1 MTPFTLLG
9 EALRLDA
16 TGALWWPA
24 QRLLVVA
31 DLHFE
36 KGSSFAARG
45 VMLPP
50 YDTRATLLQ
59 LGNLMRRYDPA
70 TVVCLGD
77 SFHDRK
83 ALERLARDDLAR
95 LATLATGR
103 DWIWVE
109 GNHDLGL
116 MPPVG
121 RVVEELVL
129 DPLLFRHIPALAPTS
144 GEIAGHFHPKARVA
158 TRAGTFSSRCF
169 ATDGRRVVMPA
180 FGAYTGGLDVL
191 DPEFPPLFPRG
202 FRVLMAGR
210 DRLHL
215 FPRAAL
221 LPVPDRPVQID
232 AEFPRAGSR
241 KGG

>member
-1 MTPFTLLG
+1 MTPFTLHG

-24 QRLLVVA
+24 RRLLAVA

-50 YDTRATLLQ
+50 YDTRTTLLQ
-59 LGNLMRRYDPA
+59 LGNHIRRYDPA
-70 TVVCLGD
+70 TMVCLGD

-95 LATLATGR
+95 LAALATGR

-116 MPPVG
+116 VPPVG
-121 RVVEELVL
+121 RVVEDLML
-129 DPLLFRHIPALAPTS
+129 GPLLFRHIPSLAPAA

-169 ATDGRRVVMPA
+169 VTDGRRIVMPA

-215 FPRAAL
+215 FPRNAL
-221 LPVPDRPVQID
+221 LPVPERA
-232 AEFPRAGSR
+232 AEFTRVTVR

>member
-1 MTPFTLLG
+1 MTPFTFLG

-16 TGALWWPA
+16 AGALWWPA
-24 QRLLVVA
+24 QKLLAVA

-59 LGNLMRRYDPA
+59 LGNQIRRYDPA
-70 TVVCLGD
+70 IVVCLGD

-83 ALERLARDDLAR
+83 ALERLPGDDLAR
-95 LATLATGR
+95 LTALAAGR

-109 GNHDLGL
+109 GNHDLGVA
-116 MPPVG
+116 PPVG
-121 RVVEELVL
+121 RVVDDLAL
-129 DPLLFRHIPALAPTS
+129 GPLLFRHIPATTPNQ

-169 ATDGRRVVMPA
+169 VTDGRRLVLPA
-180 FGAYTGGLDVL
+180 FGAFTGGLDVL

-215 FPRAAL
+215 FPRSGL
-221 LPVPDRPVQID
+221 LPVPGRGDTAP
-232 AEFPRAGSR
+232 ENPRASSR
-241 KGG
+241 KDR